1 MSIVALE
8 DTTCLALG
16 REVLTRLLG
25 DKVEVIIYRNLTKWA
40 MEKTEGL
47 KELTI
52 SQLERIL
59 DSIEIVR
66 VKKGIT
72 VINKGVGI
80 YENLY
85 IVL

>member
-8 DTTCLALG
+8 DTICLALG

-80 YENLY
+80 CENLY

>member
-52 SQLERIL
+52 S
-59 DSIEIVR
+59 
-66 VKKGIT
+66 
-72 VINKGVGI
+72 
-80 YENLY
+80 
-85 IVL
+85 